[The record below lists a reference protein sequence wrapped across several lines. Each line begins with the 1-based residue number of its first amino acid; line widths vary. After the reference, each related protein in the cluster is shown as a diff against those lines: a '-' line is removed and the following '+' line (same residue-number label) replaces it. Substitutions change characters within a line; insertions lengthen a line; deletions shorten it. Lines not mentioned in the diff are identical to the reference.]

1 MNKNHNHKYSVFMSL
16 LIVQWDNALFL
27 SYIHCSG
34 DSLAFKI
41 SYIGETEVKSET
53 VQCDR
58 LTTTTVLN

>member
-16 LIVQWDNALFL
+16 LIVQWGNALFL

-34 DSLAFKI
+34 ERLAFKI
-41 SYIGETEVKSET
+41 SYTGETEVKSET
-53 VQCDR
+53 VDR